1 MKNLKSKYEQFSMTP
16 SENSWEKLEQKLDK
30 KPTAIFPILWKS
42 VAVVLLVLGLSI
54 LWNQEEKYTK
64 EILAEQVFPKIE
76 NEARVLAKVKEEKIE
91 NEPQVKKESHLPI
104 VESLQLE
111 RKEHIAV
118 KKQEKTS
125 EKLTEKTAEKIEN
138 ANVIKVEKNIETP
151 QIAQNEKYTTAEE
164 LLFGVEVQRI
174 SNEQGKT
181 TKKIGK
187 INLPEIDVEPNRVEV
202 LGIKIYEKSAE

>member
-42 VAVVLLVLGLSI
+42 VAVVLLVLGVSI
-54 LWNQEEKYTK
+54 LWNQEEKEKK

-76 NEARVLAKVKEEKIE
+76 NE
-91 NEPQVKKESHLPI
+91 PQVKKESHLPM

-202 LGIKIYEKSAE
+202 LGIRIYEKSAE